1 MSMQK
6 EMSEILEDMEG
17 SSYDLVRFNVDLFK
31 RTYLKMIEDGE
42 ISEYFIREWMTI
54 AGGLRRRVLLV
65 DDSDNVVGHI
75 NGLLTISDNINGP
88 AVTNLLS
95 EITKKV
101 ERQGLS
107 PKTAYNVFDKMVDD
121 SYVKEPFVVLYGV
134 KDEVVEET
142 NHENFTIEKEDI
154 EDMFEI

>member
-1 MSMQK
+1 MSMQN
-6 EMSEILEDMEG
+6 EMSEILDDMEG
-17 SSYDLVRFNVDLFK
+17 ISYDLVRFNVELFK

-42 ISEYFIREWMTI
+42 TSEYFIREWMTI

-65 DDSDNVVGHI
+65 DDSDNVVGHV
-75 NGLLTISDNINGP
+75 NGLLTISDNVNGL

-95 EITKKV
+95 EISKKI
-101 ERQGLS
+101 ERQGLN
-107 PKTAYNVFDKMVDD
+107 PETAYTVFDKMVDD
-121 SYVKEPFVVLYGV
+121 SSVKEPFVVFYGV

-142 NHENFTIEKEDI
+142 NHDNIAIEKEDI